1 MTITVRKMAVDDYS
15 VWARMRTE
23 LWSKLSA
30 MEHLIDIANWT
41 SRGMFTGYAA
51 LLPSQDAVGF
61 AEISIR
67 DYANGCREQPVPFLE
82 GIWVD
87 PQHRGH
93 GVAKALLNGICEDL
107 SRSGFTELCSDAGI
121 DNHAS
126 HAAHQSWGFAETERV
141 VYFRKP
147 LR

>member
-1 MTITVRKMAVDDYS
+1 MTIIVRKMAVDDHS
-15 VWARMRTE
+15 VWARMRTR
-23 LWSKLSA
+23 LWSQLSE

-41 SRGMFTGYAA
+41 SRETFTGYAA
-51 LLPSQDAVGF
+51 LIPGRDAVGF

-87 PQHRGH
+87 PQHRRQ
-93 GVAKALLNGICEDL
+93 GVAKALVDAIVEDL
-107 SRSGFTELCSDAGI
+107 SLSGFTELCSDADI

-126 HAAHQSWGFAETERV
+126 HAAHQGWGFAETERV

-147 LR
+147 LQ